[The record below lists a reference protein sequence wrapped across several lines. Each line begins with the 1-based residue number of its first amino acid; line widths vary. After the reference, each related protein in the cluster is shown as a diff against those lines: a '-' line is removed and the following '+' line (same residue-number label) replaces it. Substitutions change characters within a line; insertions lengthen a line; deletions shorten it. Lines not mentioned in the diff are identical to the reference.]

1 MTVLTY
7 QEQLKHEM
15 YMRLALSEASRAKE
29 KGEVPIGAVVV
40 YQNRVIAKAHNL
52 REITRKANAH
62 AELLAIELANQTLD
76 RWRLEETTLYVTL
89 EPCAMCSGAIV
100 LARIPNVVY
109 GARDK
114 KAGCAGSLMNLLED
128 SRLNHRATV
137 ISGIL
142 EEECSAILSNFFKEL
157 RQKRKR
163 ERG

>member
-137 ISGIL
+137 TSGIL